1 MIFLAHMKRMFKWA
15 FLTTCFPSVCLS
27 FQLSTFHK
35 FFSNLLHQKWP
46 NLHQRLYILY
56 MWPRTNNW
64 VPTGVQSYHWNIWR
78 KSFEIFFQELH
89 CCNLSVCYASILKWY
104 IINLSNRDL
113 EPILLSRDWGLKF
126 NIQTLREMFKKSS
139 KVLKCYDL
147 WYYYERS
154 LRWSWF

>member
-1 MIFLAHMKRMFKWA
+1 MTCSYVIDKTLKVDNNCILMKFLAECLSNIKKKMIFLAHMKRMFKWA

-46 NLHQRLYILY
+46 NLHQSLYILY

-78 KSFEIFFQELH
+78 KSFEIFF
-89 CCNLSVCYASILKWY
+89 S
-104 IINLSNRDL
+104 RTT
-113 EPILLSRDWGLKF
+113 LLQFISLLCKHPQMVHNKF
-126 NIQTLREMFKKSS
+126 IKPWPRADFVVPRLRI
-139 KVLKCYDL
+139 KV
-147 WYYYERS
+147 
-154 LRWSWF
+154 